1 MKKGIVL
8 SVTKRHITLL
18 TPEGEFVRRNRDNGV
33 YEIGDEVTII
43 PVERTIKIFPISSK
57 KIAVIGTFASAC
69 LLFFSIIAVQP
80 STHVSAYMTIDVNPS
95 VEIGV
100 DDDLDVIE
108 LKGLNDEGKRV
119 VKELGVWENKELSTV
134 TENIVAKT
142 KELGYLKGSTQ
153 KIVVSTTMVEKN
165 KKVNQELNK
174 EMQHMSQQWPVNRT
188 KVQVI
193 QATKEERNEAKR
205 QGLSTG
211 KYVEQKRESQR
222 KKIQTNQDNQ
232 SQEKSQITNTPVQET
247 EEKKTAQPSQTNQ
260 ETKKAT
266 NEKSSSQ
273 SVLKDNQKPVETEK
287 SNKEKPSSSKKEHVV
302 KERERE
308 QQKVQR
314 EKEKEWQKV
323 QREKEKEWQKVQREK
338 EKNWQKVQREK
349 EKNWQKVQREK
360 EKEWQKVQREKEK
373 EQRKEQL
380 YKPVKKEEK
389 SHPGNAGNHKKENNN
404 REKHRHDD

>member
-43 PVERTIKIFPISSK
+43 PVERTFPISSK

-80 STHVSAYMTIDVNPS
+80 STHVAAYMTIDVNPS

-119 VKELGVWENKELSTV
+119 VNKLGLWENKELSTV

-153 KIVVSTTMVEKN
+153 KIVVSTTMIEKS
-165 KKVNQELNK
+165 KKVNQQLNK
-174 EMQHMSQQWPVNRT
+174 ELQHISQQWPINRT

-211 KYVEQKRESQR
+211 KYVEQKRESQQ
-222 KKIQTNQDNQ
+222 KKNQTSEDNQ
-232 SQEKSQITNTPVQET
+232 LKEKSQITNTPVQKI
-247 EEKKTAQPSQTNQ
+247 EEKKTAQPLQTNQ
-260 ETKKAT
+260 ETKKAI

-273 SVLKDNQKPVETEK
+273 SVLKDNQKSVETKK
-287 SNKEKPSSSKKEHVV
+287 SNKEKPSSSKKEHVL
-302 KERERE
+302 KKRERE
-308 QQKVQR
+308 QQQEQR
-314 EKEKEWQKV
+314 KKEKEQQKAQQEKEKKWQKAQQEKEKEWQKA
-323 QREKEKEWQKVQREK
+323 
-338 EKNWQKVQREK
+338 
-349 EKNWQKVQREK
+349 
-360 EKEWQKVQREKEK
+360 QREKEK

-389 SHPGNAGNHKKENNN
+389 PHPGNAGNHKKENND
-404 REKHRHDD
+404 REKQRQDD

>member
-43 PVERTIKIFPISSK
+43 PVERMFPISSK

-119 VKELGVWENKELSTV
+119 VKELDVWEDKELSTV

-153 KIVVSTTMVEKN
+153 KIVVSTTMIEKN
-165 KKVNQELNK
+165 KKVNQQLNK
-174 EMQHMSQQWPVNRT
+174 ELQHMSEQWPINRT
-188 KVQVI
+188 KVQVL

-232 SQEKSQITNTPVQET
+232 SQEKSQITNPPVQKT
-247 EEKKTAQPSQTNQ
+247 EEKKTAQPVQTNQ

-308 QQKVQR
+308 QQKA
-314 EKEKEWQKV
+314 
-323 QREKEKEWQKVQREK
+323 QREK

-349 EKNWQKVQREK
+349 EQ
-360 EKEWQKVQREKEK
+360 

-380 YKPVKKEEK
+380 YKPVKKEK
-389 SHPGNAGNHKKENNN
+389 KPHPGNAGNHKKENNN

>member
-43 PVERTIKIFPISSK
+43 PVERTFPISSK

-69 LLFFSIIAVQP
+69 LLFFSIITVQP
-80 STHVSAYMTIDVNPS
+80 SAHVSAYMTIDVNPS

-108 LKGLNDEGKRV
+108 LKGLNDDGKRV

-134 TENIVAKT
+134 TENIVTKT
-142 KELGYLKGSTQ
+142 KELGYLKGSTR
-153 KIVVSTTMVEKN
+153 KIVVSTTMIEKN
-165 KKVNQELNK
+165 KKVSQQLNK
-174 EMQHMSQQWPVNRT
+174 ELQHMPKQWPINRT

-211 KYVEQKRESQR
+211 KYVEQKRESQQ

-232 SQEKSQITNTPVQET
+232 SQEKSQITNTPIQKT
-247 EEKKTAQPSQTNQ
+247 EEKKTAQPLQTNQ
-260 ETKKAT
+260 ETKQAT

-273 SVLKDNQKPVETEK
+273 SGLKDNQKSVEVEK
-287 SNKEKPSSSKKEHVV
+287 SNKEKLSSSKKEHVV
-302 KERERE
+302 KKREREQQKVQREKEKE

-338 EKNWQKVQREK
+338 EKEWQKVQREKEKERQKVQREK
-349 EKNWQKVQREK
+349 EKNWQKAQREK
-360 EKEWQKVQREKEK
+360 AQQKKEQQRKVQQKK
-373 EQRKEQL
+373 EQ
-380 YKPVKKEEK
+380 
-389 SHPGNAGNHKKENNN
+389 
-404 REKHRHDD
+404 

>member
-1 MKKGIVL
+1 VKKGIVL

-43 PVERTIKIFPISSK
+43 PVERTFPISSK

-119 VKELGVWENKELSTV
+119 VKELGVWENKELSNV
-134 TENIVAKT
+134 TENIVTKT

-153 KIVVSTTMVEKN
+153 KIVVSTTMIEKN
-165 KKVNQELNK
+165 KKVNQQLNK
-174 EMQHMSQQWPVNRT
+174 ELQHMSEQWPINRT
-188 KVQVI
+188 KVQVL

-232 SQEKSQITNTPVQET
+232 SQEKSQITNPPVQKT
-247 EEKKTAQPSQTNQ
+247 EEKKTAQPVQTNQ

-273 SVLKDNQKPVETEK
+273 SVLKGNQKPVETEK

-314 EKEKEWQKV
+314 EKEKNWQKV
-323 QREKEKEWQKVQREK
+323 QREKEKNWQKAQREK

-349 EKNWQKVQREK
+349 EKNWQKA
-360 EKEWQKVQREKEK
+360 QREKEK
-373 EQRKEQL
+373 EQRKKQL
-380 YKPVKKEEK
+380 YKSVKKEEK
-389 SHPGNAGNHKKENNN
+389 PHPGNAGNHKKENNN
-404 REKHRHDD
+404 REK

>member
-43 PVERTIKIFPISSK
+43 PVERTFPISSK

-142 KELGYLKGSTQ
+142 KELGYLKGSTR

-165 KKVNQELNK
+165 KKVNQQLNK
-174 EMQHMSQQWPVNRT
+174 ELQHMSQQWPVNRT

-232 SQEKSQITNTPVQET
+232 SQEKSQITNTPVQKT
-247 EEKKTAQPSQTNQ
+247 EEKKTAQPLQTNQ

-273 SVLKDNQKPVETEK
+273 SVLKDNQKSVETKK

-302 KERERE
+302 KEREQQQEQRKKEKE
-308 QQKVQR
+308 QQKAQQ
-314 EKEKEWQKV
+314 EKEKKWKKTQQEKEKKWQKV
-323 QREKEKEWQKVQREK
+323 QREREKEWQKA
-338 EKNWQKVQREK
+338 
-349 EKNWQKVQREK
+349 
-360 EKEWQKVQREKEK
+360 QREKEK

-389 SHPGNAGNHKKENNN
+389 PHPGNAGNHKKENND
-404 REKHRHDD
+404 REKQRQDD

>member
-43 PVERTIKIFPISSK
+43 PVERTFPISSK

-134 TENIVAKT
+134 TENVVAKT
-142 KELGYLKGSTQ
+142 KELGYLKGSAQ
-153 KIVVSTTMVEKN
+153 KIVVSTTIIEKN
-165 KKVNQELNK
+165 KKVNQQLNK
-174 EMQHMSQQWPVNRT
+174 ELQHMSQQWPVNRT

-211 KYVEQKRESQR
+211 KYVKQKRESQR

-232 SQEKSQITNTPVQET
+232 SQEKSQITNTPVQKT
-247 EEKKTAQPSQTNQ
+247 EEKKTAQPLQTNQ

-302 KERERE
+302 EERERE

-314 EKEKEWQKV
+314 K
-323 QREKEKEWQKVQREK
+323 KEKEWQKVQREK

-349 EKNWQKVQREK
+349 EKNWQKA
-360 EKEWQKVQREKEK
+360 QREKEK
-373 EQRKEQL
+373 EQRKKQL

-389 SHPGNAGNHKKENNN
+389 THPGNAGNHKKENNN
-404 REKHRHDD
+404 REKQRQDD